1 MGAGPRVGKIAA
13 DVHPKAPLR
22 LLHTMFA
29 DESPQFAERCAE
41 ASCRVSGVK
50 GLAPV
55 LDLGEMPASAALL
68 SRAQL
73 DAGTER
79 RYPLA
84 LGFSPA
90 SGLVQ
95 VVETVKPEVL
105 FGRDNLCYSGDDP
118 ALVRGA
124 REAALAMIQ
133 QRGLGRET
141 LVVELG
147 SNDGTLLRTCVERG
161 IPVLGVEP
169 APGQAAAAR
178 DLGVATR
185 GAFFTETLARELA
198 AEGVRAEVVL
208 ATHVLDCAADPV
220 GFLRGIGAILSPGGT
235 AIVDVHSA
243 RDLVE
248 RGGFDSI
255 DHRRASVFSVL
266 SAAGLFER
274 GGLVLRRVEPSPIGA
289 GSLRFFAGKGG
300 ADDGSVALALEH
312 ERGLGMD
319 TPAFYR
325 PLAESARRTVDA
337 LRSMLDDLRSRGHR
351 VAAYGAG
358 PGAAVLLNAC
368 DAGTD
373 LVEFVVDPR
382 ARTHGRFMPGTHQPV
397 LPPGEL
403 AARRAAY
410 VLLLARNERDE
421 VLAEQDALRRAGGRF
436 IVPSVDPE
444 VV

>member
-1 MGAGPRVGKIAA
+1 MI
-13 DVHPKAPLR
+13 
-22 LLHTMFA
+22 A
-29 DESPQFAERCAE
+29 DESPQFAQRCAE

-55 LDLGEMPASAALL
+55 VDLAEMPPTAAPL

-95 VVETVKPEVL
+95 IVEPVKPEVL
-105 FGRDNLCYSGDDP
+105 FGRDNLCYSGDS
-118 ALVRGA
+118 AVLVRAA
-124 REAALAMIQ
+124 REASLAMIP

-147 SNDGTLLRTCVERG
+147 SNDGTFLRTFVERG
-161 IPVLGVEP
+161 IPVLGIEP

-178 DLGVATR
+178 DVGVATR

-208 ATHVLDCAADPV
+208 ASHVLDCAADPV

-235 AIVDVHSA
+235 AIVNVPSA

-255 DHRRASVFSVL
+255 DHRRVWVFSVL

-274 GGLVLRRVEPSPIGA
+274 SGLVLQRVEPSPSGA
-289 GSLRFFAGKGG
+289 GSLRFVAGKGG
-300 ADDGSVALALEH
+300 AGDGSVARAIEH
-312 ERGLGMD
+312 ERRLGVD

-325 PLAESARRTVDA
+325 PLADKARRTVSA
-337 LRSMLDDLRSRGHR
+337 LRSMLDDLRSRGER

-368 DAGTD
+368 AAGTD

-382 ARTHGRFMPGTHQPV
+382 PRTHGRFMPGTHQPI

-410 VLLLARNERDE
+410 VLLLAGHDRDE

-436 IVPSVDPE
+436 IVPSVDLE